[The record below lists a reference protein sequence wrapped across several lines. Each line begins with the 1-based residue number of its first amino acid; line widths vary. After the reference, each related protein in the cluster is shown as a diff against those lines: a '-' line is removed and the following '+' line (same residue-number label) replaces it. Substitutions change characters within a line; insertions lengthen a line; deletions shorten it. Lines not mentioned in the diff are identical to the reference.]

1 MASPQRISRVRGQL
15 LRELIDIVGRM
26 KDPRLQL
33 VQIVDVELST
43 DMGYATIFISSLGSA
58 DDKEQVL
65 QGMQRGL
72 GFMRREIAQR
82 MRLRYAPQLRVV
94 YDDTTERAARVT
106 ALIDSLGGAEHD

>member
-15 LRELIDIVGRM
+15 LRELTDIVGRM

-58 DDKEQVL
+58 DDKDQVL
-65 QGMQRGL
+65 QGMHRGL

-106 ALIDSLGGAEHD
+106 ALIDNLDGAQHD